1 MGAARGKRRATVD
14 PWREAVLDGW
24 GMVMAHRAF
33 RYLPGRLYEL
43 DPRQTSPEVWARIA
57 GGGIGYHPKR
67 RAESA
72 EWAWVFAHC
81 LLHAG
86 FGHMDPRGVDPANI
100 VTDSHLAKS
109 WSSDAAEPH
118 PAYRAACCAVV
129 DQYLTTMKIGR
140 RPTELPATPSISD
153 EHATAARW
161 RGTAVPVEYRRDDP
175 PDFLISGAAAAERAD
190 DPARFAAG
198 IAAAARDAL
207 TVAGG
212 DSTPDGRRPQQAWD
226 AALSWFVSSYPLLGA
241 LAAGMTLVADADLAR
256 GWDIAIAAVNAEV
269 AEIYVNPLAGLT
281 QEEWRFVLA
290 HEMLHAALRHGERTA
305 WRDPYLFNIACDYV
319 VNGWLVELGVG
330 VMPEGLLYDPAL
342 KGCSA
347 EEVYD
352 RIATDLRRLRKLAT
366 LRGRGR
372 GDVLGEPL
380 PHSGGAGR
388 YVDLDDYYRN
398 ALTTG
403 LAYHLNSG
411 RGYLPAALEE
421 AIRAMDQPPLPWDA
435 QLAHWFDEHV
445 PSVDKRRSYARASRR
460 QASTPDIPRPAWVR
474 PEESARLPT
483 FGVVLDTSGSMDAAL
498 LGKGLGAIASY
509 ALARDVPRARVVY
522 CDAAAYDAGY
532 LPVEEIARG
541 VRVRGRGGT
550 VLQPGVRLLERADDF
565 PADGPILIIT
575 DGACDVLRV
584 RREHAYL
591 VPAGA
596 SLPFRP
602 NGPVF
607 RMR

>member
-1 MGAARGKRRATVD
+1 
-14 PWREAVLDGW
+14 
-24 GMVMAHRAF
+24 MVRAHRAF
-33 RYLPGRLYEL
+33 GYLPGRLYEL
-43 DPRQTSPEVWARIA
+43 DQRVTPPEVWARIT
-57 GGGIGYHPKR
+57 GSGVGYHPKR
-67 RAESA
+67 RAESV

-86 FGHMDPRGVDPANI
+86 FGHLDPRGVDPADI
-100 VTDSHLAKS
+100 VTEIDLIESRAI
-109 WSSDAAEPH
+109 DAAEPH

-129 DQYLTTMKIGR
+129 DQYLSTMKIGR
-140 RPTELPATPSISD
+140 RPIEFPSAPSLSD
-153 EHATAARW
+153 ERAAAAHW
-161 RGTAVPVEYRRDDP
+161 RDSAVPVEYRRDDP
-175 PDFLISGAAAAERAD
+175 PDFLISGAAAAEHAD
-190 DPARFAAG
+190 HQGCFAAG

-212 DSTPDGRRPQQAWD
+212 ETTPEGRRPLRAWD

-241 LAAGMTLVADADLAR
+241 LAAGMTVVADADLAR
-256 GWDIAIAAVNAEV
+256 GWDIAIAAVNAEA
-269 AEIYVNPLAGLT
+269 AEIYVNPLAGLS
-281 QEEWRFVLA
+281 QEEWRFVLG
-290 HEMLHAALRHGERTA
+290 HEMLHAALRHGERA
-305 WRDPYLFNIACDYV
+305 GWRDPYLFNIACDYV

-330 VMPEGLLYDPAL
+330 VMPEGLLYDPGL

-352 RIATDLRRLRKLAT
+352 RISVDLRRLRKLAT

-380 PHSGGAGR
+380 PHPGGAGR
-388 YVDLDDYYRN
+388 YVDLDEYYRN
-398 ALTTG
+398 ALSTG

-411 RGYLPAALEE
+411 RGYVPAALEE

-445 PSVDKRRSYARASRR
+445 LAAQKRRSYARASRR
-460 QASTPDIPRPAWVR
+460 QAATPDIPRPAWVR
-474 PEESARLPT
+474 PEETARLPT
-483 FGVVLDTSGSMDAAL
+483 FGVVLDTSGSMDRTL
-498 LGKGLGAIASY
+498 LGKCLGAIASY

-541 VRVRGRGGT
+541 ARVRGRGGT

-565 PADGPILIIT
+565 PADGPMLIIT

-591 VPAGA
+591 IPAGA

-607 RMR
+607 RLR